1 MCTMYES
8 LLIHFTLEDRQT
20 NELFGYIFKPFAL
33 LYGNVVLGRSCGPRS
48 VPFDSVAVF

>member
-20 NELFGYIFKPFAL
+20 NELFGYIFKPFVL